1 MKWLRNS
8 NSSSPSILVLLISAS
23 VVLCLALH
31 CNALGQTRDR
41 QTPRNAA
48 ELSTREAAT
57 LRSNGEL
64 LQERGDRQ
72 GALSYFNEALRA
84 TRKARDVHE
93 EARALNALGYLQTL
107 LGNYNEA
114 LAVLSRS
121 LQLSLRHNNRQNE
134 AQALSNMGE
143 TYHDMDKLP
152 QALDYEQKSLK
163 LWMELNDKQG
173 QAQALLRTGYTR
185 MSMGQVDDARSAYEE
200 SLRLFEELKLYR
212 QQAFVLSAL
221 GTLYSQTGDKQQAIA
236 YYDQASTICKN
247 IEDPYIKAELNAGQ
261 GYVYYELGDM
271 DQALSHYKEASA
283 LYSNL
288 SDPWSVAALHLSIGK
303 IYLAM
308 DREQDALNQYQ
319 SGSAL
324 IRALSNTRLQASL
337 LSQTGEVY
345 ERLGDNQKALAN
357 FFEALT
363 LSRQGKD
370 PRAEATALYNI
381 GRSRAALGQKQQ
393 AASDFKRALALSQK
407 ISDRFTESVTLASM
421 ARLERDRGD
430 LNSARQIIE
439 SAVRAME
446 SLRSNVESRDLR
458 TSYFATIRKNYELYV
473 DILMQL
479 DKQQPAHG
487 YINTAFEIS
496 ERARARALLDSL
508 GEKQPEGS
516 VDSLRL
522 AELQTKLLDA
532 NTVTLEYMLGDDRSY
547 GWLVTL
553 TEIQSFELPPR
564 AEIEQ
569 HVHRYYELLTAKQPR
584 PGETIEQVTPRVK
597 ASEAE
602 LANETAQ
609 LSKLLIMPIAASLGT
624 KRLLV
629 VLDGGL
635 QRIPF
640 QVLTVEARP
649 LLLDHEIVNE
659 PSASTLAL
667 VLQSN
672 EKRKPAP
679 RTVAVFAD
687 PVFDIADSRLRV
699 HQDSPPR
706 EPGTDL
712 TRALRDVGL
721 EDQDIPR
728 LPSSRREAESI
739 MSEVPWGTGLKAL
752 GFDASRTTVARQ
764 DLAQYR
770 IVHLATH
777 ALLNNDHPELSGILL
792 SLINSDGERQ
802 DGFLRLQDIYKLKLP
817 VDLVV
822 LSACQTGLG
831 KDIRGEGLISLTRG
845 FFYAGASGVVA
856 SLWKVDDDATAE
868 LMKHFYREMFE
879 NGRSPAAALREAQL
893 KMRQTSRWQDPYYW
907 AGFVIQGQY
916 VTKDSF
922 KQQSSR
928 SLYFVALG
936 TGFSL
941 VIIFIVWRRH
951 RRRI

>member
-1 MKWLRNS
+1 M
-8 NSSSPSILVLLISAS
+8 
-23 VVLCLALH
+23 
-31 CNALGQTRDR
+31 
-41 QTPRNAA
+41 
-48 ELSTREAAT
+48 REAAT
-57 LRSNGEL
+57 LRSTGES

-72 GALSYFNEALRA
+72 GALTSFKEALLVS
-84 TRKARDVHE
+84 RKARDVDE
-93 EARALNALGYLQTL
+93 ETRVLNDLGYLQTL
-107 LGNYNEA
+107 LGNYPEA
-114 LAVLSRS
+114 LTLLSRA
-121 LQLSLRHNNRQNE
+121 LQLSLRHNNRRNE

-143 TYHDMDKLP
+143 TYHDMGQLP
-152 QALDYEQKSLK
+152 QALEHEQKSLQ
-163 LWMELNDKQG
+163 LWKDLNDKQG

-185 MSMGQVDDARSAYEE
+185 MSMGQVEEARSAYEE
-200 SLRLFEELKLYR
+200 SLGLFKELNLYR
-212 QQAFVLSAL
+212 QQAFVLAAL

-236 YYDQASTICKN
+236 YYDQANTLCNN
-247 IEDPYIKAELNAGQ
+247 IEDPYIRAELNAAQ

-271 DQALSHYKEASA
+271 DQALLHYKAA
-283 LYSNL
+283 LNL
-288 SDPWSVAALHLSIGK
+288 YNNLLDRWAVAALHLSIGK

-308 DREQDALNQYQ
+308 DKELDALNEYEY
-319 SGSAL
+319 GSRL
-324 IRALSNTRLQASL
+324 IRALSNPRLEASL

-345 ERLGDNQKALAN
+345 ERLGDNKKALAN
-357 FFEALT
+357 YFEALS
-363 LSRQGKD
+363 LSRLGKD
-370 PRAEATALYNI
+370 PRAEATTLYNI
-381 GRSRAALGQKQQ
+381 GRLRAALGQKQQ
-393 AASDFKRALALSQK
+393 AASDFKRALSLSQK
-407 ISDRFTESVTLASM
+407 ISDRFTESATLANI

-430 LNSARQIIE
+430 LNAARHTIE
-439 SAVRAME
+439 SAVQAME
-446 SLRSNVESRDLR
+446 SLRSNVQSRDLR

-479 DKQQPAHG
+479 DKQQPGHG
-487 YINTAFEIS
+487 YVKTAFEIS

-508 GEKQPEGS
+508 GEKQPESS
-516 VDSLRL
+516 VESLRL
-522 AELQTKLLDA
+522 DELQTKLLDA
-532 NTVTLEYMLGDDRSY
+532 NTVTLEYMFGDDRSY
-547 GWLVTL
+547 GWLVTPTDIHSL
-553 TEIQSFELPPR
+553 ELPPR
-564 AEIEQ
+564 AQVEQ
-569 HVHRYYELLTAKQPR
+569 EVHRYYELLTAKQPR
-584 PGETIEQVTPRVK
+584 PGETIDEVTARVK
-597 ASEAE
+597 SSEVE
-602 LANETAQ
+602 LANATAK
-609 LSKLLIMPIAASLGT
+609 LSSLLISPVSASLGT
-624 KRLLV
+624 KRLLIV
-629 VLDGGL
+629 SDGGL

-640 QVLTVEARP
+640 QVLTTTSARP

-667 VLQSN
+667 VLQST
-672 EKRKPAP
+672 EKRKTA
-679 RTVAVFAD
+679 RGTVAVFAD
-687 PVFDIADSRLRV
+687 PVFDIADSRLRA
-699 HQDSPPR
+699 HQDAATR
-706 EPGTDL
+706 ETGAEL
-712 TRALRDVGL
+712 SRALRDVGL

-752 GFDASRTTVARQ
+752 GFDASRATVARQ

-777 ALLNNDHPELSGILL
+777 ALLNNDHPVLSGILF
-792 SLINSDGERQ
+792 SLIDSSGATQ

-928 SLYFVALG
+928 SFYFVAMG
-936 TGFSL
+936 AGFSL
-941 VIIFIVWRRH
+941 VIIFLFWRRH
-951 RRRI
+951 RRNI

>member
-1 MKWLRNS
+1 M
-8 NSSSPSILVLLISAS
+8 
-23 VVLCLALH
+23 
-31 CNALGQTRDR
+31 
-41 QTPRNAA
+41 
-48 ELSTREAAT
+48 REAAT

-64 LQERGDRQ
+64 LQQRGDRQ
-72 GALSYFNEALRA
+72 GALRYLKEALLA
-84 TRKARDVHE
+84 SRKARDVHE
-93 EARALNALGYLQTL
+93 ETRVLNALGYLQTL

-114 LAVLSRS
+114 LTLLSRAIE
-121 LQLSLRHNNRQNE
+121 LSTRHNNRQNE
-134 AQALSNMGE
+134 AQTLSNMGE
-143 TYHDMDKLP
+143 TYHDMGQLP
-152 QALDYEQKSLK
+152 QALEHEQKSLQ
-163 LWMELNDKQG
+163 LWIELNDKQG

-185 MSMGQVDDARSAYEE
+185 MSMGQIDKALSAYNE
-200 SLRLFEELKLYR
+200 SLRLFKELNLYR

-221 GTLYSQTGDKQQAIA
+221 GTLHSQTGDKQQAIA
-236 YYDQASTICKN
+236 YYDQANTLCKN
-247 IEDPYIKAELNAGQ
+247 IEDPYIRAELSAGQ

-271 DQALSHYKEASA
+271 DQALSHYKEALT

-288 SDPWSVAALHLSIGK
+288 SDRWSVAALHLSIGK

-308 DREQDALNQYQ
+308 EREQDALNQYQ
-319 SGSAL
+319 SGSGL
-324 IRALSNTRLQASL
+324 IRALSNPRLKASL

-357 FFEALT
+357 YFEALS
-363 LSRQGKD
+363 LSRLGKD

-393 AASDFKRALALSQK
+393 AASDFKRALSLSQK

-446 SLRSNVESRDLR
+446 SLRSNVQSRDLR
-458 TSYFATIRKNYELYV
+458 TSYFATIRKNFELYV

-479 DKQQPAHG
+479 EKQQPGHG
-487 YINTAFEIS
+487 YVKTAFEIS

-508 GEKQPEGS
+508 GEQQPESS

-522 AELQTKLLDA
+522 DELQTKLLDA
-532 NTVTLEYMLGDDRSY
+532 NTLTLEYMLGDDRSY
-547 GWLVTL
+547 GWLVTS
-553 TEIQSFELPPR
+553 TDIQGFDLPR
-564 AEIEQ
+564 RVEVEQ
-569 HVHRYYELLTAKQPR
+569 EVHRYYELLTAKQPR
-584 PGETIEQVTPRVK
+584 PGETIEQVTARVK
-597 ASEAE
+597 SSEVE
-602 LANETAQ
+602 LANETAK
-609 LSKLLIMPIAASLGT
+609 LSNLLIAPVAANLGT
-624 KRLLV
+624 KRLLI

-640 QVLTVEARP
+640 QVLTSASSRP
-649 LLLDHEIVNE
+649 LLVDHEIVNE

-667 VLQSN
+667 VLQST
-672 EKRKPAP
+672 EKRKTAP

-687 PVFDIADSRLRV
+687 PVFDIADSRLHR
-699 HQDSPPR
+699 HQETATAAPER
-706 EPGTDL
+706 AEL

-728 LPSSRREAESI
+728 LPSSRREADSI

-752 GFDASRTTVARQ
+752 GFDASRATVARQ

-792 SLINSDGERQ
+792 SLIDSSGARQ

-893 KMRQTSRWQDPYYW
+893 KMRETTRWQDPYYW

-916 VTKDSF
+916 ATKDSF

-928 SLYFVALG
+928 SFYLVGLSA
-936 TGFSL
+936 GFSL

>member
-1 MKWLRNS
+1 MITERKQLDFN
-8 NSSSPSILVLLISAS
+8 LLTLFFSVS
-23 VVLCLALH
+23 VVLCVLLSSDA
-31 CNALGQTRDR
+31 AGQTR
-41 QTPRNAA
+41 T
-48 ELSTREAAT
+48 AAT
-57 LRSNGEL
+57 LRSTGEL

-72 GALSYFNEALRA
+72 GALAYLKEALPA
-84 TRKARDVHE
+84 SRKERDVHE
-93 EARALNALGYLQTL
+93 EARVLNALGYLQTV

-114 LAVLSRS
+114 LTQLSRS
-121 LQLSLRHNNRQNE
+121 LQLSRRHNDRQNE

-143 TYHDMDKLP
+143 TYHDMSQLP
-152 QALDYEQKSLK
+152 QALEHEQKSLEIFK
-163 LWMELNDKQG
+163 ELNDKQG

-185 MSMGQVDDARSAYEE
+185 MSMGQIDEASSAYQE
-200 SLRLFEELKLYR
+200 SLRLFKELNIARK
-212 QQAFVLSAL
+212 QAFVLSAL

-236 YYDQASTICKN
+236 YYDQADTLCKN
-247 IEDPYIKAELNAGQ
+247 IDDPYIRAELNAGQ

-271 DQALSHYKEASA
+271 DRAMLHYKLA
-283 LYSNL
+283 LMLYNDL
-288 SDPWSVAALHLSIGK
+288 LDRWAVAALHLSIGK
-303 IYLAM
+303 IYSAIGKE
-308 DREQDALNQYQ
+308 RDALNEYEY
-319 SGSAL
+319 GSSL
-324 IRALSNTRLQASL
+324 IRALSNPRLEASL

-345 ERLGDNQKALAN
+345 ERLGDNQKALDN
-357 FFEALT
+357 YIKALP
-363 LSRQGKD
+363 LSRLGKD
-370 PRAEATALYNI
+370 PRAEATALSNL
-381 GRSRAALGQKQQ
+381 GRTRAALGQKQQ
-393 AASDFKRALALSQK
+393 AAKDFKRALALSQQ

-430 LNSARQIIE
+430 LAAAKQIIE

-446 SLRSNVESRDLR
+446 SLRSNVQSRDLR

-479 DKQQPAHG
+479 DKQQPGRG
-487 YINTAFEIS
+487 YVKTAFEIS

-508 GEKQPEGS
+508 GEQQPES
-516 VDSLRL
+516 VVDSLRL
-522 AELQTKLLDA
+522 DELQTKLLDE

-547 GWLVTL
+547 GWLVTPND
-553 TEIQSFELPPR
+553 IQSFELPTR
-564 AEIEQ
+564 VELEQ
-569 HVHRYYELLTAKQPR
+569 QVHRYYELLTAKQPR
-584 PGETIEQVTPRVK
+584 PGETIEQVTARVK
-597 ASEAE
+597 ASEVE
-602 LANETAQ
+602 FANATAT
-609 LSKLLIMPIAASLGT
+609 LSKLLITPVAASLGT
-624 KRLLV
+624 KRLLI

-640 QVLTVEARP
+640 QVLTSETRP

-667 VLQSN
+667 VLQST
-672 EKRKPAP
+672 EKRRTAP

-687 PVFDIADSRLRV
+687 PVFDTADTRLRTQKDV
-699 HQDSPPR
+699 PAPMR

-721 EDQDIPR
+721 ENQDIPR
-728 LPSSRREAESI
+728 LFSSRREAESI
-739 MSEVPWGTGLKAL
+739 MSEVPWGSGLKAL
-752 GFDASRTTVARQ
+752 GFDASRATVAGQ

-792 SLINSDGERQ
+792 SLIDSSGARQ

-831 KDIRGEGLISLTRG
+831 KDVRGEGLISLTRG

-893 KMRQTSRWQDPYYW
+893 KMRQSNRWQDPYYW

-922 KQQSSR
+922 KQQSR
-928 SLYFVALG
+928 SAYIVALG
-936 TGFSL
+936 AGLSL
-941 VIIFIVWRRH
+941 VVILICWRRRH
-951 RRRI
+951 RRNI